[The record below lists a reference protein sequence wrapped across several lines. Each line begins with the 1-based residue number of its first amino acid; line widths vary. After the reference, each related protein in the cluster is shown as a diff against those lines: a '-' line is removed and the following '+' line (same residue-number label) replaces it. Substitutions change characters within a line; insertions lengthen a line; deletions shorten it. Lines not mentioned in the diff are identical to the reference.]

1 MIPAN
6 PSPTTRRRYV
16 ANILATYAAASSEQ
30 RAKGASW
37 YRTAHDMANI
47 IGDGNVRM
55 GAGVIAA
62 LSANKSWRLN
72 VRLANDAAAGNIHGH
87 TKANLAKVSAIM
99 IDGADPEDVLP
110 MSSKT
115 GHFFRCIADPTDPD
129 PVVIDRHAHDVA
141 VGRTLGDAERGL
153 SSVGRYAALAHAY
166 RTAAA
171 RLGILP
177 SELQAIT
184 WVVQTE
190 RIAGTS
196 TRGHGLQNVD

>member
-1 MIPAN
+1 MIPVD
-6 PSPTTRRRYV
+6 PSATTRRRYV
-16 ANILATYAAASSEQ
+16 SNILATYAAATPAQ
-30 RAKGASW
+30 KAKGESW
-37 YRTAHDMANI
+37 YRTAHDLANI
-47 IGDGNVRM
+47 IGDGDARK
-55 GAGVIAA
+55 GAGVLAA

-72 VRLANDAAAGNIHGH
+72 VRLATDAANGHVHGH
-87 TKANLAKVSAIM
+87 TKANLAKVTEIL
-99 IDGADPEDVLP
+99 IDGRDPQDVLP

-177 SELQAIT
+177 SELQAVT

-196 TRGHGLQNVD
+196 TRGTKLQEV